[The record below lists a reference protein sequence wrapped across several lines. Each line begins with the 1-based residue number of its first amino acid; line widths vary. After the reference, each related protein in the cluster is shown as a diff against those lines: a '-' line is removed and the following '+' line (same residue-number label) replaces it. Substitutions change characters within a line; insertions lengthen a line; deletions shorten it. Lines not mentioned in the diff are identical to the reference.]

1 MTEIR
6 SIPVTLL
13 HPHPKRKDFHD
24 VEGDQWELFKA
35 DIQRQGILVPLIV
48 CRADNHAGYIILAG
62 HQRSRAA
69 RALGMEK
76 VPCIEKTGQVTEG
89 ERLDVFMGTNLA
101 RELTLG
107 EKMKM
112 IEYMAGRLEDG
123 RKNNRRG
130 GKKNDPDFDSVQN
143 EQNQKSPRDRLRS
156 MIPGLH
162 TEDITMS
169 KKIHELPEDV
179 RQKIYDWI
187 DAKNPKRKELKEK
200 VNALNADR
208 RKLKAEIRDLK
219 KDRIAKRDMERV
231 RDYQAARHDPDKAHQ
246 ARTFDTV
253 NRAINDACIQ
263 ANTMVSAIFAA
274 GKLTPDAAR
283 VLEPGVKALAIILEE
298 QLEQLKTGWRNI
310 SRDLQDIGT
319 HGEDAP

>member
-76 VPCIEKTGQVTEG
+76 VPCIEKPGQVPEG

-101 RELTLG
+101 RALTLG
-107 EKMKM
+107 EKMRM
-112 IEYMAGRLEDG
+112 LEYMAGRLEDG
-123 RKNNRRG
+123 RKSRERDENGHFIHSAQNG
-130 GKKNDPDFDSVQN
+130 PNGKK
-143 EQNQKSPRDRLRS
+143 PRDQLVS

-162 TEDITMS
+162 RDDITMA
-169 KKIHELPEDV
+169 KRIDELPEDV

-319 HGEDAP
+319 HGEDDAP